1 VSRDIS
7 KAGVALVIALFTFAI
22 AMFIYLV
29 PRFGGPSLSFS
40 QPYQLRAQF
49 HNTLALEKSA
59 GVLIRGVDVGSV
71 SGISVNGDVA
81 TVTFTVGNQYEPL
94 LHADATVRIGLKTA
108 LGEPYVDLT
117 PGTAPAPR
125 LRSGALIRHT
135 IPTVT
140 VDQAL
145 QTLSAGNESQIT
157 SLLHTAAAGVA
168 APLAEQELGA
178 TIVQSTR
185 FVDQLDTL
193 TSTLHGQDGELA
205 TLVRDGTATL
215 TALGSRQQSLAAIV
229 RDGRLA
235 LGAVAAQNAALR
247 AGMHELPSLLD
258 SARSTLITAHPLLV
272 DARPVVVNLG
282 RAAPA
287 LTVDFE
293 KLRPV
298 SADAST
304 VLADLPGFNA
314 TAVGVLHRAV
324 PAVDAVRPA
333 ARGIVPDLAN
343 LIPVGSYLQQHERE
357 LVAWFSQTRAAS
369 EFGDAKGKFYRFL
382 IFAEPDTLL
391 GINGLGQLA
400 GANPYTAPG
409 DATNNQ
415 AYRPGDYQR
424 LMPYPSWAKA
434 GQ

>member
-1 VSRDIS
+1 MNRDIP
-7 KAGVALVIALFTFAI
+7 KGGVVLVIALFTFAI
-22 AMFIYLV
+22 AVFIYLV
-29 PRFGGPSLSFS
+29 PRFGGPSLSLS
-40 QPYQLRAQF
+40 SPYQLRVQF

-71 SGISVNGDVA
+71 SGISVTGDVA
-81 TVTFTVGNQYEPL
+81 TVTFTVSSRYEPL
-94 LHADATVRIGLKTA
+94 HANATARIGLKTA

-117 PGTAPAPR
+117 PGTTGSPT
-125 LRSGALIRHT
+125 LHSGALITHT

-145 QTLSAGNESQIT
+145 QTLSAGNEAQIT
-157 SLLHTAAAGVA
+157 SLLHTAAAGA
-168 APLAEQELGA
+168 SAPLAEQEMNA

-185 FVDQLDTL
+185 FVGQLDTL
-193 TSTLHGQDGELA
+193 TSTLQGQDADLS
-205 TLVRDGTATL
+205 TLVRDGTTAL

-229 RDGRLA
+229 HDGRIA
-235 LGAVAAQNAALR
+235 LGAVAARNAALQ
-247 AGMHELPSLLD
+247 AGIHELPPLLD
-258 SARSTLITAHPLLV
+258 SARSTLTTAQPLLL

-282 RAAPA
+282 AAAPR

-298 SADAST
+298 SADAAT
-304 VLADLPGFNA
+304 VLADVPGFNR
-314 TAVGVLHRAV
+314 TAVGVLERAV

-333 ARGIVPDLAN
+333 VRGLVPVLSN
-343 LIPVGSYLQQHERE
+343 LIPVAGYAQQRERE
-357 LVAWFSQTRAAS
+357 LVAWFSETRAAS

-391 GINGLGQLA
+391 GLGGLGQLA
-400 GANPYTAPG
+400 GENAYTAPG
-409 DATNNQ
+409 DETNNQ
-415 AYRPGDYQR
+415 SDRSGDYTQ

-434 GQ
+434 AR